1 MQIELFNI
9 RKVQPAHIADLLA
22 HAAAGGGGDWYRVRC
37 TRRERS

>member
-22 HAAAGGGGDWYRVRC
+22 HAAAGGDWYRVRC